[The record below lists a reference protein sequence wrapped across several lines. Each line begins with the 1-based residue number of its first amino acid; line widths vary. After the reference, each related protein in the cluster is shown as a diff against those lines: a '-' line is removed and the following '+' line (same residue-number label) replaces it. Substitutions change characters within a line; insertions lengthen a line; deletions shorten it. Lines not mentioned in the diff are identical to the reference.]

1 MSAAKIDIHE
11 NGEQKASREYGISHI
26 CVFICLF
33 KFDFWEKDELHMS
46 QEYGLSPVCV
56 RL

>member
-1 MSAAKIDIHE
+1 MSAVKIDVHE